1 MIVSLLKKVLLL
13 LGLIAG
19 TIAVIL
25 WLPLNRPDHFLLATI
40 DKENL
45 LHRTP
50 SPKIIVIGGSNTIF
64 NIDSKL
70 ISDSTGLPVV
80 NMGLHAG
87 LGLKFMLNEIRPYLK
102 PGDVVIIMPEYAQ
115 FFSDLFNGGRILTRL
130 VTLNPHAFQY
140 VRTRGQYLAMIKGV
154 GLEARSKIV
163 YLLGQSAEEETYNRT
178 AFNAYGDLRSEVIGN
193 QSLIKL
199 QVENYEI
206 RPPREINSACIK
218 ELNKFYAEVQLI
230 GAQVYLAYSAIPLD
244 KYLSNFDQIWA
255 LNEYLNRNL
264 KVPRLFSPDKVLVPA
279 SEFFDTYY
287 HLNNIGRQRYTEILI
302 KYLSNQIVN
311 N

>member
-1 MIVSLLKKVLLL
+1 MIVSLLKKALLL

-19 TIAVIL
+19 SIAVIL

-70 ISDSTGLPVV
+70 ISDSIGLPVV

-87 LGLKFMLNEIRPYLK
+87 LGLEFMLNEIRPYIK
-102 PGDVVIIMPEYAQ
+102 SGDVVIIMPEYAQ
-115 FFSDLFNGGRILTRL
+115 FFGDLFYGGRILTRL
-130 VTLNPHAFQY
+130 VTLDPHAFQY
-140 VRTRGQYLAMIKGV
+140 VRTWGQYLALIKGA

-163 YLLGQSAEEETYNRT
+163 YLLGRSAEEETYNRT
-178 AFNAYGDLRSEVIGN
+178 AFNTYGDLRSEVIGN
-193 QSLIKL
+193 QSLVKL

-206 RPPREINSACIK
+206 RPLREINSECIR
-218 ELNKFYAEVQLI
+218 ELNKFFTQTQRSEV
-230 GAQVYLAYSAIPLD
+230 QVYLAYSAIPLEQ
-244 KYLSNFDQIWA
+244 YLSNFDRIYA
-255 LNEYLNRNL
+255 LIEYLKQNL
-264 KVPRLFSPDKVLVPA
+264 KIPLLFSPDKVLVPA

-287 HLNNIGRQRYTEILI
+287 HLNSIGRQRYTEILI
-302 KYLSNQIVN
+302 KYLLNRIAKN
-311 N
+311 